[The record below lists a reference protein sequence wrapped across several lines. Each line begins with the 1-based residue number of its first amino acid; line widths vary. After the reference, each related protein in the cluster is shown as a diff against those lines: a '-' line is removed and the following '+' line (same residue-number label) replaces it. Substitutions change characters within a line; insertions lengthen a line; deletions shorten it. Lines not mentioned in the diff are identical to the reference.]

1 MSWNTVRP
9 GMSVFSRNTGPY
21 RMISAPQYALFH
33 TVVDL
38 EALPSTQD
46 VKCDDVGNWR
56 NNSNE
61 KSYFNVEW
69 MDENSAQVTAA
80 ESSDPDV
87 ATLKREYYMLKHDN
101 DLKEDRYPFP

>member
-1 MSWNTVRP
+1 MNKVPDTRWTRRVSWNTVRP
-9 GMSVFSRNTGPY
+9 GMSVFSKNTGPY

-61 KSYFNVEW
+61 KLYFSVEW
-69 MDENSAQVTAA
+69 MDDNSAQVT
-80 ESSDPDV
+80 ERGR
-87 ATLKREYYMLKHDN
+87 ATQMWQH
-101 DLKEDRYPFP
+101 

>member
-9 GMSVFSRNTGPY
+9 GMSVFSKNTGPY
-21 RMISAPQYALFH
+21 RMISAPQYPLFH

-46 VKCDDVGNWR
+46 VKCDDVGNWG

-61 KSYFNVEW
+61 KLYFSVEW
-69 MDENSAQVTAA
+69 MDDNSAQVT
-80 ESSDPDV
+80 ERGQ
-87 ATLKREYYMLKHDN
+87 ATQMWQH
-101 DLKEDRYPFP
+101 

>member
-9 GMSVFSRNTGPY
+9 GMSVFSKNTGPY

-46 VKCDDVGNWR
+46 VKCDDVGN
-56 NNSNE
+56 SNE
-61 KSYFNVEW
+61 KLYFSVEW
-69 MDENSAQVTAA
+69 MDDFC
-80 ESSDPDV
+80 SSD
-87 ATLKREYYMLKHDN
+87 
-101 DLKEDRYPFP
+101 